1 MSVRRPP
8 HEARPYATWQEAFRA
23 PGLFLLVFGVAALT
37 PVHAGSEPVGQNF
50 TFFAALVAITTW
62 YALQYRRAVENVL
75 PIWVMCLLGMLIVCT
90 WTWELTCR
98 SVERAGSRAGGR
110 LGL

>member
-1 MSVRRPP
+1 MSASRPN
-8 HEARPYATWQEAFRA
+8 EIRSYATWQEALRA
-23 PGLFLLVFGVAALT
+23 PGLFLLVFGVWALT
-37 PVHAGSEPVGQNF
+37 PYHAGSEPVGQNV
-50 TFFAALVAITTW
+50 TYFAAFAAITTW
-62 YALQYRRAVENVL
+62 YAMQYRRAVENVL

-90 WTWELTCR
+90 WTWELTYK